1 MVNKRSILWLFLLFL
16 LAMSIVIAVS
26 CHMNGSIKFRTEEH
40 LTLIKPNGALWNRE
54 FRLKNSSCHIAGYMR
69 LANASAKVDQSTGV
83 NDTTGNNGTPLL
95 SHPGIPRAMSGEK
108 YNEYI
113 DLIEALAVLLETAN
127 ITYGMCDGTLLGS
140 FMMHDMIPW
149 DDDVDMMISRKDMNK
164 TLDVIRGAMQQG
176 EFEAMNFWEPNTD
189 FGSSENQI
197 PPNYD
202 KRSHQFK
209 FYRSD
214 SPHAGT
220 CKWKWPFIDVK
231 FFRDNAT
238 HVWLLD
244 KVNCKTSFYTKRTTF
259 YPLHRRPFG
268 RLWLPAPADTRQFL
282 ADKFKTFKCKSK
294 RWNHAEEKGQKAQS
308 EPCPVTDDCYPL
320 VDRTRLDNG
329 TLETLVLQGQPLR
342 SVFVNEPFY
351 HNKKSHEL

>member
-1 MVNKRSILWLFLLFL
+1 M
-16 LAMSIVIAVS
+16 
-26 CHMNGSIKFRTEEH
+26 
-40 LTLIKPNGALWNRE
+40 IKPKNGTLLNKQAGVS
-54 FRLKNSSCHIAGYMR
+54 KNSSCRNVGYMR
-69 LANASAKVDQSTGV
+69 LANVSAKVAAVDPSTGA
-83 NDTTGNNGTPLL
+83 NDTTNNSIPLL

-197 PPNYD
+197 QPNYD
-202 KRSHQFK
+202 NRSHQFK

-214 SPHAGT
+214 SPHAG
-220 CKWKWPFIDVK
+220 KYEWKWPFIDVK
-231 FFRDNAT
+231 FFKDNLT

-294 RWNHAEEKGQKAQS
+294 RYNHAEEKGQKAQS
-308 EPCPVTDDCYPL
+308 EPCPVADDCYPL
-320 VDRTRLDNG
+320 VNRTRLGNG
-329 TLETLVLQGQPLR
+329 TLETLVLQGQPLH

-351 HNKKSHEL
+351 PNKTSHEL